1 MAFAMLRRDT
11 NCLVIIII
19 IIINLQMMT
28 MMMMMLQVRVVSWST
43 TAPHSR
49 AETAVVVARP

>member
-49 AETAVVVARP
+49 AETAVVVA